1 MTSYGLP
8 VAASNLSH
16 TRING
21 LTFFLFRYAVDTVTG
36 RTKEVYIQYPNNYK
50 QIVQIQYNMREKTLF
65 VWDNG
70 RQIIYA
76 LDFVY

>member
-1 MTSYGLP
+1 M
-8 VAASNLSH
+8 
-16 TRING
+16 
-21 LTFFLFRYAVDTVTG
+21 FRYAVDTVTG

-50 QIVQIQYNMREKTLF
+50 HIVQIQYNMREKTLF

-70 RQIIYA
+70 RQIIFA